1 MTSLQRDYPWSKA
14 PLIANGPMRLIA
26 LPALAI
32 EVSNAGG
39 LGFLGVGS
47 DASQLG
53 EFLKESRA
61 LQEKSTTLSK
71 FANGSDADILP
82 VGIGFLL
89 WAGDDLLQTTLPL
102 IRDTPPAA
110 IWLYAHSHISQAK
123 QWTEATRE
131 ATRNR
136 SKIWIQVGTVAEA
149 VEATAE
155 CRPDVLVIQGQDAGG
170 HGLLHGAGIMPLF
183 PEADDAVTALCA
195 EKGIAKPVLL
205 AAGGIME
212 GRGVAAALALGAEG
226 VVMGTRYLASTEAHL
241 AKGYQDA
248 VLAADDGGVKTA
260 RGTLYDRLRGTTDW
274 PSRYGGRGVLNE
286 SWFDDARG
294 LSFEENKKQYDEA
307 VAESEGEHGWGKAA
321 RLTTYA
327 GSGVGLAR
335 KVQPAAEITVEV
347 REEARK
353 FLRRTNDGLS

>member
-1 MTSLQRDYPWSKA
+1 
-14 PLIANGPMRLIA
+14 MRLVA

-32 EVSNAGG
+32 EVSSAGG

-47 DASQLG
+47 DASQLE
-53 EFLKESRA
+53 EFLKETRA
-61 LQEKSTTLSK
+61 LQNKSTTLSK
-71 FANGSDADILP
+71 FVSGDKADVLP
-82 VGIGFLL
+82 IGIGFLL
-89 WAGDDLLQTTLPL
+89 WAGDSLLQATLPL

-123 QWTEATRE
+123 EWTEATRE

-149 VEATAE
+149 LEATAE
-155 CRPDVLVIQGQDAGG
+155 CKPDVVVIQGQDAGG

-183 PEADDAVTALCA
+183 PEADDAIAALCA
-195 EKGIAKPVLL
+195 QKGIPKPALL

-212 GRGVAAALALGAEG
+212 GRGAAAALALGAEG

-241 AKGYQDA
+241 AQGYQDA
-248 VLAADDGGVKTA
+248 VLAASDGGVNTA

-286 SWFDDARG
+286 SWFDDAKG
-294 LSFEENKKQYDEA
+294 LSFEENKKQYNEA
-307 VAESEGEHGWGKAA
+307 VANSEGEQGWGKAA

-335 KVQPAAEITVEV
+335 KVQSAADITMEV
-347 REEARK
+347 REEAKK
-353 FLRRTNDGLS
+353 FLRRTVDGLS